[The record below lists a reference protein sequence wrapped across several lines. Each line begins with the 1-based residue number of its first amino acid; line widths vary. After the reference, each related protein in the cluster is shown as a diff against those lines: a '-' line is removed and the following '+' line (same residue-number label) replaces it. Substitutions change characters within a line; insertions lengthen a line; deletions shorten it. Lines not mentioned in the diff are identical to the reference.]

1 MNHKKVPEIT
11 KNYINILTTTYK
23 PPLNIMTSLTWH
35 IVSAV
40 GYCRTRESSRVVK
53 KGVRKSILGWRYP
66 VEFVESG
73 LGRDLAP
80 GKVVFKPFEIS
91 KGTLRPSG

>member
-40 GYCRTRESSRVVK
+40 GYCRTRESRVNLTCPPKLVQ
-53 KGVRKSILGWRYP
+53 V
-66 VEFVESG
+66 
-73 LGRDLAP
+73 
-80 GKVVFKPFEIS
+80 
-91 KGTLRPSG
+91 